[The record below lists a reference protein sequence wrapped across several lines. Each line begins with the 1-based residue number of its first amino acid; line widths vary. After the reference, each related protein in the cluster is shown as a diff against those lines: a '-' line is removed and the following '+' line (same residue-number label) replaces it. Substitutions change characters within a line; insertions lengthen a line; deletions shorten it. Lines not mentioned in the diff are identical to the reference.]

1 MAHRARADSGEL
13 VSLRIV
19 ARDEAEADIAEAA
32 LWYERQRAG
41 LGREFIGE
49 VDSCFDSIGRQPEI
63 FPVVYRSAR
72 LGLLRKF
79 PYLVIYRVFPE
90 LISVV
95 AVMHGRRNPRRW
107 KSRIRE

>member
-1 MAHRARADSGEL
+1 MSR
-13 VSLRIV
+13 RII

-49 VDSCFDSIGRQPEI
+49 VDACFELIARQPEV
-63 FPVVYRSAR
+63 FPIVYRGGR
-72 LGLLRKF
+72 LGLLRKY
-79 PYLVIYRVFPE
+79 PYLVVYRIFPE
-90 LISVV
+90 FISVV

-107 KSRIRE
+107 KSRISE

>member
-1 MAHRARADSGEL
+1 M
-13 VSLRIV
+13 SLGIV

-32 LWYERQRAG
+32 LWYARQGAG

-49 VDSCFDSIGRQPEI
+49 IDSCFELIGRQPEI

-90 LISVV
+90 FISVV
-95 AVMHGRRNPRRW
+95 AVMQGRRNPRRW
-107 KSRIRE
+107 KSRIHG